1 MIVRYANDIA
11 ALIGMELSGVSLV
24 DGQKLGCKDYHL
36 LNISSKGRLAS
47 VLVHQTDLVH
57 LNDGLPTPRLELT
70 IRRALQRIQGLLNP
84 GTSGN

>member
-1 MIVRYANDIA
+1 MIVGYATDIA
-11 ALIGMELSGVSLV
+11 ALIGMKLSEVSIV

-47 VLVHQTDLVH
+47 VLVHQMDLVH

-70 IRRALQRIQGLLNP
+70 IRRALLRIQELLNLD
-84 GTSGN
+84 TAGN

>member
-11 ALIGMELSGVSLV
+11 ALIGMKLSEVSIV

-47 VLVHQTDLVH
+47 VLVHQIDLAH
-57 LNDGLPTPRLELT
+57 INNGIPTPRLELT

-84 GTSGN
+84 DTSGN